1 LKKKEENK
9 MANFNIHDWRMSQLL
24 KEIDEHHGDETFPGK
39 DMSAFDLLDK
49 LKKGNKELYDQVEA
63 FMSQMEENMTGTGA
77 SFTAGNGAAYST
89 PKAFGKR
96 SDKDIEVLG
105 YKKVKK

>member
-1 LKKKEENK
+1 
-9 MANFNIHDWRMSQLL
+9 MADFNIHDWRMSQLL

-49 LKKGNKELYDQVEA
+49 LKEGNKELYDQVEA
-63 FMSQMEENMTGTGA
+63 FMSQMDENMVGTSV
-77 SFTAGNGAAYST
+77 SFTAGNGEGYIT
-89 PKAFGKR
+89 PQAFGKK
-96 SDKDIEVLG
+96 SDKGIEVLG

>member
-1 LKKKEENK
+1 
-9 MANFNIHDWRMSQLL
+9 
-24 KEIDEHHGDETFPGK
+24 
-39 DMSAFDLLDK
+39 
-49 LKKGNKELYDQVEA
+49 
-63 FMSQMEENMTGTGA
+63 MSQMEENMTGTGV
-77 SFTAGNGAAYST
+77 SFTAGNSPAYST

>member
-1 LKKKEENK
+1 MSK
-9 MANFNIHDWRMSQLL
+9 MD
-24 KEIDEHHGDETFPGK
+24 
-39 DMSAFDLLDK
+39 
-49 LKKGNKELYDQVEA
+49 
-63 FMSQMEENMTGTGA
+63 ENMTSTAVAAGTGN
-77 SFTAGNGAAYST
+77 SPAYST

>member
-1 LKKKEENK
+1 LKKKEEDK

-49 LKKGNKELYDQVEA
+49 LKNDNKELYDQVEA
-63 FMSQMEENMTGTGA
+63 FMSKMDENMTSTAVAAGTGN
-77 SFTAGNGAAYST
+77 SPAYST

>member
-1 LKKKEENK
+1 MKKKEENK
-9 MANFNIHDWRMSQLL
+9 MADFNIHDWRMSQLL

-63 FMSQMEENMTGTGA
+63 FMSQMEENMTSTAVAAGTGNSEA
-77 SFTAGNGAAYST
+77 FAT
-89 PKAFGKR
+89 PQAFSKK
-96 SDKDIEVLG
+96 DKWKNKNHK
-105 YKKVKK
+105 YPQ

>member
-1 LKKKEENK
+1 MTK
-9 MANFNIHDWRMSQLL
+9 FNIHDWRMSQLL

-63 FMSQMEENMTGTGA
+63 FMSSMAENMTSTAVAAGTGNSEA
-77 SFTAGNGAAYST
+77 FAT
-89 PKAFGKR
+89 PKSFGKNPN
-96 SDKDIEVLG
+96 KGIEVLG